1 MNQTTDRPFNLSIIF
16 IPLPFFICLQER
28 ARLSIKN
35 NRGKRSIV
43 KGALRSF

>member
-16 IPLPFFICLQER
+16 IPLPFFICLQ
-28 ARLSIKN
+28 ARQASIKN